1 MAEDW
6 GADVKKF
13 VPDADDGVIKA
24 IVRYCGIALQKR
36 DSSLVSFSDPVET
49 GRVRENFL
57 KKKLG
62 LTQSDAE
69 LDTAIA
75 AVGERMKG
83 ANFKNRVTVYY
94 LLLEHLG
101 LMEAFGGVS
110 KAAGL
115 AAGVAGAAGAGAL
128 GIANLAGSAADT
140 AKSAGETAVAAG
152 GSVVAA
158 ASDAASAAVD
168 TVSDAGSAV
177 AAKAGAGLS
186 AVTGA
191 ASALGASAL
200 GATSALASS
209 VTDSAATAAG
219 GGSNG
224 YSSNDSDD
232 HDSRWS
238 WLIWLLL
245 ALLAAFLL
253 WWLLTGPH
261 KICDHG
267 DAAATTAAAPV
278 APAPDASAAAAAL
291 PAALASA
298 PAEGSVT
305 IPTGAGVTTELRDGK
320 PVVKV
325 YFDTGKAAVAPA
337 FGASAA
343 ALKDYLTSH
352 AGSTLEVSGY
362 NDTTGNAAL
371 NAALSKR
378 RAQAVGTEL
387 VTAGIPEASVALVK
401 PDNATDASADKAAA
415 RRVEVVIK

>member
-152 GSVVAA
+152 GSVVDE
-158 ASDAASAAVD
+158 ASNAASAAVD
-168 TVSDAGSAV
+168 KVSDAGSAV
-177 AAKAGAGLS
+177 AATAGAGLS

-191 ASALGASAL
+191 ASAIGASAL

-209 VTDSAATAAG
+209 IGTAAG
-219 GGSNG
+219 GGNNG
-224 YSSNDSDD
+224 TSSNDGDD
-232 HDSRWS
+232 HDSHWS

-267 DAAATTAAAPV
+267 DTAASTVAAPV
-278 APAPDASAAAAAL
+278 APATDATAAAAAAL

-298 PAEGSVT
+298 PAEGTVT

-343 ALKDYLTSH
+343 ALKDYLASH

-378 RAQAVGTEL
+378 RAQAVGAEL